1 MGRTIRST
9 WLRNHGARDIG
20 DVTPDTSAAVLEGA
34 AFPLRARGKDSW
46 FIVGGRIFLSV
57 ALAALWLFFAWSSV
71 GAWRENG
78 RPSGLGAVALEL
90 LLVVLFI
97 VRRAPKESS
106 QLPLDWLVTIGA
118 FAVLAARPISGDP
131 TLVSWVGEGVQFIGL
146 AGAVW
151 SLLALGRSFG
161 IVPANRGLRTG
172 GPYGLVRHP
181 LYAFYV
187 VSWAGYVLENPAVRN
202 ILVFSV
208 ASVFQLLRMHREEL
222 FLMRD
227 TAYRAYCGAVRYRVL
242 PRVY

>member
-1 MGRTIRST
+1 
-9 WLRNHGARDIG
+9 L
-20 DVTPDTSAAVLEGA
+20 P
-34 AFPLRARGKDSW
+34 ARGKDNRLT
-46 FIVGGRIFLSV
+46 VAGRIVLSV

-97 VRRAPKESS
+97 VRRPPKESS
-106 QLPLDWLVTIGA
+106 QVPLDWVVTIGA

-131 TLVSWVGEGVQFIGL
+131 TLASWVGEGIQFIGL

-172 GPYGLVRHP
+172 GPYALVRHP
-181 LYAFYV
+181 LYAFYF
-187 VSWAGYVLENPAVRN
+187 VSWTGYVLENPAARN
-202 ILVFSV
+202 ILVFS
-208 ASVFQLLRMHREEL
+208 AAFVFQLLRMHREEL
-222 FLMRD
+222 FLARD
-227 TAYRAYCGAVRYRVL
+227 TAYQAYCNVVRYRVL

>member
-1 MGRTIRST
+1 M
-9 WLRNHGARDIG
+9 
-20 DVTPDTSAAVLEGA
+20 P
-34 AFPLRARGKDSW
+34 ARGKDNRLT
-46 FIVGGRIFLSV
+46 VAGRIVLSV

-97 VRRAPKESS
+97 VRRPPKESS
-106 QLPLDWLVTIGA
+106 QVPLDWVVTIGA
-118 FAVLAARPISGDP
+118 FAVLAARPISGNP
-131 TLVSWVGEGVQFIGL
+131 TLASWVGEGIQFIGL

-172 GPYGLVRHP
+172 GPYALVRHP
-181 LYAFYV
+181 LYAFYF
-187 VSWAGYVLENPAVRN
+187 VSWTGYVLENPAARN
-202 ILVFSV
+202 ILVFS
-208 ASVFQLLRMHREEL
+208 AAFVFQLLRMHREEL
-222 FLMRD
+222 FLARD
-227 TAYRAYCGAVRYRVL
+227 TAYQAYCNVVRYRVL

>member
-1 MGRTIRST
+1 M
-9 WLRNHGARDIG
+9 
-20 DVTPDTSAAVLEGA
+20 P
-34 AFPLRARGKDSW
+34 ARGKDNRLT
-46 FIVGGRIFLSV
+46 VAGRIVLSV

-97 VRRAPKESS
+97 VRRPPKESS
-106 QLPLDWLVTIGA
+106 QVPLDWVVTIGA

-131 TLVSWVGEGVQFIGL
+131 TLASWVGEGIQFIGL

-172 GPYGLVRHP
+172 GPYALVRHH
-181 LYAFYV
+181 LYAFYF
-187 VSWAGYVLENPAVRN
+187 VSWTGYVLENPAARN
-202 ILVFSV
+202 ILVFS
-208 ASVFQLLRMHREEL
+208 AAFVFQLLRMHREEL
-222 FLMRD
+222 FLARD
-227 TAYRAYCGAVRYRVL
+227 TAYQAYCNVVRYRVL

>member
-1 MGRTIRST
+1 
-9 WLRNHGARDIG
+9 L
-20 DVTPDTSAAVLEGA
+20 P
-34 AFPLRARGKDSW
+34 ARGKDNW
-46 FIVGGRIFLSV
+46 LTVAGRIALSV

-71 GAWRENG
+71 TAWHKNG

-106 QLPLDWLVTIGA
+106 QLPLDWVVTIGA

-131 TLVSWVGEGVQFIGL
+131 TAASWIGEGLQFVGV
-146 AGAVW
+146 AGAAW

-181 LYAFYV
+181 LYAFYF

-208 ASVFQLLRMHREEL
+208 AFVCQLLRMHREEV
-222 FLMRD
+222 FLGRD
-227 TAYRAYCGAVRYRVL
+227 TAYQAYSRVVRYRVL

>member
-1 MGRTIRST
+1 M
-9 WLRNHGARDIG
+9 
-20 DVTPDTSAAVLEGA
+20 P
-34 AFPLRARGKDSW
+34 ARGKDNW
-46 FIVGGRIFLSV
+46 LTVAGRIVLSV
-57 ALAALWLFFAWSSV
+57 ALSALWLFFAWSSV

-106 QLPLDWLVTIGA
+106 QVPLDWVVTIGA

-131 TLVSWVGEGVQFIGL
+131 TLASWVGEGIQFIGL

-181 LYAFYV
+181 LYAFYI
-187 VSWAGYVLENPAVRN
+187 VSWVGYVLENPAVRN
-202 ILVFSV
+202 ILVFS
-208 ASVFQLLRMHREEL
+208 AAFVFQLLRMHREEL
-222 FLMRD
+222 FLRRD
-227 TAYRAYCGAVRYRVL
+227 TAYQAYCDVVRYRVL

>member
-1 MGRTIRST
+1 
-9 WLRNHGARDIG
+9 L
-20 DVTPDTSAAVLEGA
+20 P
-34 AFPLRARGKDSW
+34 ARGKDNRLT
-46 FIVGGRIFLSV
+46 VAGRIVLSV

-97 VRRAPKESS
+97 VRRPPKESS
-106 QLPLDWLVTIGA
+106 QVPLDWVVTIGA

-131 TLVSWVGEGVQFIGL
+131 TLASWVGEGIQFIGL

-187 VSWAGYVLENPAVRN
+187 ISWVGYVLENPAVRN
-202 ILVFSV
+202 ILVFST
-208 ASVFQLLRMHREEL
+208 AFVFQLLRMHREEL
-222 FLMRD
+222 FLRRD
-227 TAYRAYCGAVRYRVL
+227 TAYQAYCNVVRYRVL

>member
-1 MGRTIRST
+1 M
-9 WLRNHGARDIG
+9 
-20 DVTPDTSAAVLEGA
+20 TPDISAAVLEGA
-34 AFPLRARGKDSW
+34 ALPLRARGENSW
-46 FIVGGRIFLSV
+46 FTVGGRIVLSV
-57 ALAALWLFFAWSSV
+57 ALAVLWLFFAWSSI

-97 VRRAPKESS
+97 VRRAPKTSS
-106 QLPLDWLVTIGA
+106 QVPLDWLVTIGA

-181 LYAFYV
+181 LYAFYF
-187 VSWAGYVLENPAVRN
+187 VSWIGYVLENPAARN
-202 ILVFSV
+202 ILVFSAAV
-208 ASVFQLLRMHREEL
+208 VFQLLRMHREEL
-222 FLMRD
+222 FLGRD
-227 TAYRAYCGAVRYRVL
+227 TAYQAYCSAVRYRVL

>member
-1 MGRTIRST
+1 M
-9 WLRNHGARDIG
+9 
-20 DVTPDTSAAVLEGA
+20 P
-34 AFPLRARGKDSW
+34 ARGKDNRLT
-46 FIVGGRIFLSV
+46 VAGRIVLSV

-97 VRRAPKESS
+97 VRRPPKESS
-106 QLPLDWLVTIGA
+106 QVPLDWVVTIGA

-131 TLVSWVGEGVQFIGL
+131 TLASWVGEGIQFIGL

-172 GPYGLVRHP
+172 GPYALVRHP
-181 LYAFYV
+181 LYAFYF
-187 VSWAGYVLENPAVRN
+187 VSWTGYVLENPAARN
-202 ILVFSV
+202 ILVFS
-208 ASVFQLLRMHREEL
+208 AAFVFQLLRMHREEL
-222 FLMRD
+222 FLARD
-227 TAYRAYCGAVRYRVL
+227 TAYQAYCNVVRYRVL